1 VVFLS
6 IAIPSRF
13 AEWCDLVIA
22 RLVEQSLGP
31 AEVLHTDT
39 LEQFALGLLRA
50 KSANVVVGS
59 RQMVGWLWSAIPQV
73 NMSFILALDDP
84 HLALENL
91 VLCRGMDFVEATR
104 IVAKSCASVVS
115 CRSFSGALVLRA
127 SECEANPLAAAEGI
141 ARHLGLGVSETDI
154 ANIVAAASDLGI
166 WPCREKDNGWWGR
179 LESSQRTLVIGAI
192 DPYIGCL
199 SGADLEPITWERD
212 LFFINEEQPQEQGQL
227 ASRPVEITGRPRC
240 LVYGPYITLPPGS
253 WSATVA
259 LGFSQEAAELTYMVD
274 IHAGAQ
280 LTQTRIQPDGQR
292 FVEASLNFSIVEP
305 DMISIR
311 ISNERAA
318 FDGRLALGHVVLTPN
333 IAMRHGTRTYFE
345 IALNQDVP
353 TALTL
358 RSQ

>member
-1 VVFLS
+1 MVRPLVFLS

-31 AEVLHTDT
+31 AEVIHTDT

-50 KSANVVVGS
+50 KSSNVIVGS
-59 RQMVGWLWSAIPQV
+59 RQMVGWLWSAIPQA
-73 NMSFILALDDP
+73 NMRFILALDDP
-84 HLALENL
+84 RLALENL
-91 VLCRGMDFVEATR
+91 VLRHGMDFVEATR
-104 IVAKSCASVVS
+104 ITAKSCASVVS
-115 CRSFSGALVLRA
+115 CRSISGALALRA

-154 ANIVAAASDLGI
+154 AKVVAAASDLGI
-166 WPCREKDNGWWGR
+166 WPCREKDNAWWGG
-179 LESSQRTLVIGAI
+179 LETSQRALAIGAI

-199 SGADLEPITWERD
+199 GGADLEPITWERE
-212 LFFINEEQPQEQGQL
+212 LFFINEEQPREHGQL

-240 LVYGPYITLPPGS
+240 LVHGPYITLPPGL

-259 LGFSQEAAELTYMVD
+259 LGFSPEAAELTYTVD
-274 IHAGAQ
+274 IHADAL
-280 LTQTRIQPDGQR
+280 LTQARIQPDGQR

-305 DMISIR
+305 DMIGIR

-318 FDGRLALGHVVLTPN
+318 FDGRLALGHVVMMPHTGLRPE
-333 IAMRHGTRTYFE
+333 TRNYF
-345 IALNQDVP
+345 A
-353 TALTL
+353 TALGEPPEPPV
-358 RSQ
+358 

>member
-1 VVFLS
+1 MERLVRPLVFLS

-22 RLVEQSLGP
+22 RLVEKSLGP
-31 AEVLHTDT
+31 AEVIHTDT
-39 LEQFALGLLRA
+39 IEQFALGLLRA
-50 KSANVVVGS
+50 KSPNVVVGS
-59 RQMVGWLWSAIPQV
+59 RQMVGWLWSAIPQA

-84 HLALENL
+84 RLALENL
-91 VLCRGMDFVEATR
+91 VLRHGMDFVEAAR
-104 IVAKSCASVVS
+104 IAAKSCASVVS
-115 CRSFSGALVLRA
+115 CSSISGALVLRA
-127 SECEANPLAAAEGI
+127 SECEANPLAAAEAL

-154 ANIVAAASDLGI
+154 ANVVAAVSDLGI
-166 WPCREKDNGWWGR
+166 WPCREKESGWWGR
-179 LESSQRTLVIGAI
+179 LESSQRSLVTGAI

-212 LFFINEEQPQEQGQL
+212 FFFINEEQPQEQGQL

-240 LVYGPYITLPPGS
+240 LVYGPYITLPPGL

-259 LGFSQEAAELTYMVD
+259 LGFSQEAAELTYTID

-280 LTQTRIQPDGQR
+280 LTQARIQPDGQR
-292 FVEASLNFSIVEP
+292 FIEASLNFSIVEP

-318 FDGRLALGHVVLTPN
+318 FDGRLALGHVVMVPHIGLRPE
-333 IAMRHGTRTYFE
+333 TRNYFAS
-345 IALNQDVP
+345 ALG
-353 TALTL
+353 
-358 RSQ
+358 